1 MTLAAISIP
10 SANHHD
16 PRLSLP
22 LDVRIPEIRTDLFAV
37 DMLLC
42 SLYSAAVTAKPELLP
57 NCPIQPLSTIKT
69 ILDALPKLTIIRDA
83 VHVSS
88 ILATYHPDAEK
99 LISWACTQYRGY
111 IASASGLCKI
121 KNLPT
126 GTHQFVLANA
136 SPALEAAY
144 MSRLPKPSSQTTVL
158 FHGTSLDRLPA
169 ILAKGLIVCSG
180 TSLQRT
186 GCVYGKGIY
195 MAEDPSVSFSYAPI
209 NSTWRNSSLANMRVM
224 LGCEVV
230 GKGRS
235 VTSGIHVITDEASV
249 MVRYIFLFRQNAIAP
264 VANHV
269 VTAMGSAMAALRTG
283 VV

>member
-1 MTLAAISIP
+1 
-10 SANHHD
+10 
-16 PRLSLP
+16 
-22 LDVRIPEIRTDLFAV
+22 
-37 DMLLC
+37 MLLC

-83 VHVSS
+83 VHISS
-88 ILATYHPDAEK
+88 VLATYHPDAEK

-144 MSRLPKPSSQTTVL
+144 ISRLPKPSSQTTVL

-195 MAEDPSVSFSYAPI
+195 MAEDPSVSFSYAPV

-249 MVRYIFLFRQNAIAP
+249 MVRYIFFVSPECYCACGESCCYGYGECDGGVEDGGCVGEMGREGVWCRVYFCLLK
-264 VANHV
+264 VAAV
-269 VTAMGSAMAALRTG
+269 SVT
-283 VV
+283 VDV